1 MTKKVKK
8 KEEAPVVEEAVV
20 VVSETIE
27 DTENNVEPQVEVV
40 ETDDTLEEFIIPA
53 IDEVRVD
60 DVDEVTVDETVL
72 ATESDKYT
80 EEVIGDVEYGPTDR
94 IVGVPDEDENCGD
107 DASTEPVATVTLDM
121 KEVALE
127 ALRCI
132 ENPDDRFI
140 QDVCNILKITR
151 LKKVTN
157 DAPVKEKKRHH
168 KWNSGTIW
176 KW

>member
-1 MTKKVKK
+1 MAKKVKK

-27 DTENNVEPQVEVV
+27 DTENNVEPQVDVV
-40 ETDDTLEEFIIPA
+40 ETDDTLEETIIPA
-53 IDEVRVD
+53 I
-60 DVDEVTVDETVL
+60 DEVTVDETVL

-80 EEVIGDVEYGPTDR
+80 EEIIGNVEHCPTDR
-94 IVGVPDEDENCGD
+94 IIGAPDEDENCGD
-107 DASTEPVATVTLDM
+107 DASTEPVATVTFDT

-127 ALRCI
+127 ALRCV

-157 DAPVKEKKRHH
+157 DVPVKEKKRHH

>member
-1 MTKKVKK
+1 MAKKVKK
-8 KEEAPVVEEAVV
+8 MEEAPVVEEAV

-27 DTENNVEPQVEVV
+27 DTENNVEPQVGVV
-40 ETDDTLEEFIIPA
+40 ETDDTLEKNLIPA

-60 DVDEVTVDETVL
+60 DADEVTVDETAL
-72 ATESDKYT
+72 ATESDKHT
-80 EEVIGDVEYGPTDR
+80 EEVIGDVEYVPTAR
-94 IVGVPDEDENCGD
+94 IIGVPDEDENCDD
-107 DASTEPVATVTLDM
+107 DASTEPVATVTLDA

-127 ALRCI
+127 ALRCV

-157 DAPVKEKKRHH
+157 DVPVKEKKRHH